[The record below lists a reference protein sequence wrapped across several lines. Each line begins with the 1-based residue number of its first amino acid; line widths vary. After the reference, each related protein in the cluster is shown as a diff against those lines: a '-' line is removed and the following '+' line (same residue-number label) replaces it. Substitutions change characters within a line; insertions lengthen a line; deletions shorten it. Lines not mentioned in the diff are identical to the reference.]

1 MHRTENPAMSVRL
14 RLLPHKDQI
23 PNVGS
28 GYSLQNYSNTGS
40 IPVLISKK
48 VLEKF
53 GGMKRVVIFAPS
65 KTVTKQ
71 QTMFTIRIIA
81 MVGGTEKQSPGI
93 PIV

>member
-40 IPVLISKK
+40 IPVLISFVSLYHGIFKTIN
-48 VLEKF
+48 
-53 GGMKRVVIFAPS
+53 KRIE
-65 KTVTKQ
+65 
-71 QTMFTIRIIA
+71 MFLGSSMVSMGTI
-81 MVGGTEKQSPGI
+81 
-93 PIV
+93 